1 MSKLPNSR
9 IADQNLNSGLKKPKL
24 TAMLTRPQAISM
36 KSLTVW

>member
-9 IADQNLNSGLKKPKL
+9 IADQNLNYGLETPKL

-36 KSLTVW
+36 KRLTV